1 MDGTDRNL
9 EIPTRGLVPQPIKNF
24 TAAGAGTRKPLGLWG
39 DSLAGAEKPLSLTGT
54 PWLPTCTLT
63 LVHLGSHPARMPS
76 QGGLGSER
84 AFTRALDSL
93 GHKQETQTYHR

>member
-39 DSLAGAEKPLSLTGT
+39 DSLAGAERLEMRQEV
-54 PWLPTCTLT
+54 PWLAASSIATASGEP
-63 LVHLGSHPARMPS
+63 
-76 QGGLGSER
+76 GGVV
-84 AFTRALDSL
+84 
-93 GHKQETQTYHR
+93 

>member
-39 DSLAGAEKPLSLTGT
+39 DSLAGAEKPLSLTHGYPMAPNMHT
-54 PWLPTCTLT
+54 HT
-63 LVHLGSHPARMPS
+63 GSHPAFSRR
-76 QGGLGSER
+76 LW
-84 AFTRALDSL
+84 L
-93 GHKQETQTYHR
+93 